1 MQKGTSAKK
10 QRPPQRQNRPGKESK
25 MKPVPIADYPDRK
38 GSGKLRNKV
47 ALITGGDSGIGKA
60 VAILFAKE
68 GADIAISYLSETSD
82 AKDTCR
88 IIEETY
94 GRSCLLLKGDITNPR
109 HCASIVKQTYKRFH
123 KIDILVNNAAYQV
136 EQKHIEDISASQLLK
151 TFKTN
156 ILSFFWVTQAAIP
169 LLKKGS
175 CIINSSS
182 VTAYRGSAAL
192 IDYASTKGAIVSFT
206 RSLSANLSKKKIR
219 VNGVAPGPVW
229 TPLIPSS
236 FKPEKT
242 AKHGSDTPL
251 ERAGEPADIAPSYL
265 FLACDDSNYMT
276 GQFLH
281 PNGGEVVNG

>member
-1 MQKGTSAKK
+1 MQKGGSTKK
-10 QRPPQRQNRPGKESK
+10 QRPPQRQNRPGSQSK
-25 MKPVPIADYPDRK
+25 MKPVPVSDYPEKK
-38 GSGKLRNKV
+38 GSGKLKNKV
-47 ALITGGDSGIGKA
+47 ALITGGDSGIGRA

-68 GADIAISYLSETSD
+68 GADIAISFLSESKD
-82 AKDTCR
+82 AKDTCHV
-88 IIEETY
+88 IENTY
-94 GRSCLLLKGDITNPR
+94 GRRCLMIKGDISNER
-109 HCASIVKQTYKRFH
+109 HCSVLVKRTINTFGH
-123 KIDILVNNAAYQV
+123 LDILVNNAAYQV
-136 EQKHIEDISASQLLK
+136 EQDAIVDIPSKQLLR

-156 ILSFFWVTQAAIP
+156 IFSFFWVTQAALP
-169 LLKKGS
+169 YLKKGS

-182 VTAYRGSAAL
+182 VTAYRGSAKL

-206 RSLSANLSKKKIR
+206 RSLSANLSKKMIR

-242 AKHGSDTPL
+242 AKHGSDAPL
-251 ERAGEPADIAPSYL
+251 ERAGEPVEIAPSYL
-265 FLACDDSNYMT
+265 FLACDDSKYMT